1 MTLWSKRK
9 KLASRSTALRRMDM
23 RRPFNKMGCV
33 GGMVGDESPSVGSG
47 LSLSLGQPS
56 YRRGRDQ
63 RPRSDLEGIDL
74 SGLDELV
81 DRAAT
86 HAERLRCAVNRVCE
100 FIHCSLRWSA
110 AMRRATRSEEHTS
123 ELQSL

>member
-1 MTLWSKRK
+1 MIRRPPRSTRTDTLFPYTTLFRSNRRMTLWSKRK

-56 YRRGRDQ
+56 YRRGRDR

-74 SGLDELV
+74 FGLDELV

-86 HAERLRCAVNRVCE
+86 HAERLQ
-100 FIHCSLRWSA
+100 IG
-110 AMRRATRSEEHTS
+110 RAPV
-123 ELQSL
+123 